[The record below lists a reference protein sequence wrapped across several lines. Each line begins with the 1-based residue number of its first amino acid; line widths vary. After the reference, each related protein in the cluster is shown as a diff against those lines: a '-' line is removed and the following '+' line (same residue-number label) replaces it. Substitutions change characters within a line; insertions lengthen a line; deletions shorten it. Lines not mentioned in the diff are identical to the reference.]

1 MFCRILK
8 IIYKIGENDW
18 RGEDNTKLKCL
29 EVAGGVKRKSQR
41 KELKNKRNRWNYD
54 LHDITS
60 VQPFLI
66 EQQRST
72 SVVFDWNLLKILL
85 LKMSAFNGNLER
97 KVIKGIQVKLCLD
110 QNLTLDQLSLNN
122 VLFTKM
128 DQIYLR
134 AQYSSDRIVL

>member
-1 MFCRILK
+1 M
-8 IIYKIGENDW
+8 
-18 RGEDNTKLKCL
+18 
-29 EVAGGVKRKSQR
+29 
-41 KELKNKRNRWNYD
+41 
-54 LHDITS
+54 HDITS

-72 SVVFDWNLLKILL
+72 SVVFDWNLLKILQ

-122 VLFTKM
+122 ILFTKM